1 MLTFDRKQQNSVKAI
16 FLLTKKKKKKDY
28 VVQRAGRTI
37 FLLAERIKNNQ
48 RTIDGHNIV

>member
-1 MLTFDRKQQNSVKAI
+1 MTFDRKQQNSVKAI
-16 FLLTKKKKKKDY
+16 FLLSKKKKKKKDY